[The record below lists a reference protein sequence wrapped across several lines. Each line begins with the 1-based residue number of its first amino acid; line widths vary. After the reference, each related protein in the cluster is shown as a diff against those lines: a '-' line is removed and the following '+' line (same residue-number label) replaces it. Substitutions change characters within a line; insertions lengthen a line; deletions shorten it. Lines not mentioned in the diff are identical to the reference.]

1 MTVPTTDVE
10 SPDGGPAVPSAGS
23 RPAHP
28 GALRTWGRYFV
39 GMAAIG
45 CLAAVVSSDAY
56 WTTLVTG
63 ALLFAGL
70 ASAWNIIGGIGG
82 QFSFGHAVFFGIG
95 AYVVALLQTRL
106 GWSPWLG
113 LAGAAVAA
121 AAVAALLAWPL
132 FRLRGPFFAI
142 ATLAVSAVALSLA
155 NYFSFT
161 GGPQGISLP
170 FQDSLF
176 VEPAAY
182 LWLMFGY
189 CAAVVAIAQ
198 VVLRSALGYRLL
210 AVRDDDAA
218 ARASGID
225 PLAVKT
231 TGLVLSA
238 ALTAIGGG
246 LFTSYVGFI
255 DPASVFSLS
264 EISVR
269 LPLLALLGGIGTVS
283 GPVIG
288 ALIVQP
294 GADYLR
300 GEFGTVAPGLHLV
313 VLGALLIVFALFFKR
328 GVHGAVTSGFA
339 RVRALRSRR

>member
-1 MTVPTTDVE
+1 MTTGAVDTEAVH
-10 SPDGGPAVPSAGS
+10 GGPATPPPRT
-23 RPAHP
+23 RPAR
-28 GALRTWGRYFV
+28 ANAVRAWGGYAC
-39 GMAAIG
+39 GMAAVG
-45 CLAAVVSSDAY
+45 GLAAVVSSNAY

-95 AYVVALLQTRL
+95 AYVVALLQTDL

-113 LAGAAVAA
+113 MVVAAVAA
-121 AAVAALLAWPL
+121 SVVAVLLAWPL

-155 NYFSFT
+155 NYFTFT
-161 GGPQGISLP
+161 GGPQGISVP

-198 VVLRSALGYRLL
+198 VVVRSALGYRLL

-231 TGLVLSA
+231 AGLVLSA
-238 ALTAIGGG
+238 ALTAVGGG

-264 EISVR
+264 EVSVR
-269 LPLLALLGGIGTVS
+269 LPLLALLGGIGTLS

-288 ALIVQP
+288 ALVVQP

-328 GVHGAVTSGFA
+328 GVHGAVTSVLA
-339 RVRALRSRR
+339 RIPVLRRTR